1 MVKSGVAVRGT
12 RCSVTE
18 PCHSHH
24 MGALQR
30 TSTHSANCKCRK
42 KSYSVPLIYMC
53 NWCRTNLWPRL
64 CYAFKYVLYSSRSS
78 PLSVKH
84 YGGSFQGEHLGTF
97 LCTISGLCLNQL
109 QKWII
114 LVLLKWRLNSRN
126 ISRVK
131 TSLLGSN
138 KNTSSLEYC
147 LGDQISWLCWHFKEK
162 CLFKE

>member
-1 MVKSGVAVRGT
+1 MVESGVAVRGT
-12 RCSVTE
+12 CCSVTE
-18 PCHSHH
+18 QCHSHH
-24 MGALQR
+24 MAALQR
-30 TSTHSANCKCRK
+30 TSTHSTNCKYRK
-42 KSYSVPLIYMC
+42 KSYSLPLIYMC

-64 CYAFKYVLYSSRSS
+64 CYAFKYVLYSSSS
-78 PLSVKH
+78 FPLSVKH

-97 LCTISGLCLNQL
+97 LWLNQL
-109 QKWII
+109 WKWII
-114 LVLLKWRLNSRN
+114 LVLLKWQLNSRN

-147 LGDQISWLCWHFKEK
+147 LGDQISWLCWHFKEI

>member
-12 RCSVTE
+12 HCSVIE
-18 PCHSHH
+18 QCHSHH

-30 TSTHSANCKCRK
+30 TSTHFTNCEYRK

-53 NWCRTNLWPRL
+53 NWCRTNLWLQL
-64 CYAFKYVLYSSRSS
+64 CYAFKYVLYSSSSS

-97 LCTISGLCLNQL
+97 LCTMSGLCLNQL
-109 QKWII
+109 WKWII
-114 LVLLKWRLNSRN
+114 LVLLKWQLNSRN

-131 TSLLGSN
+131 TSLLESN

-147 LGDQISWLCWHFKEK
+147 LGDQISWLC
-162 CLFKE
+162 